1 MSYSI
6 FVNEFKSD
14 NWDNFV
20 RLCDQFSEVID
31 ELISK
36 QNFEQAIP
44 EDIKKVACY
53 KLKTNAASWFLQE
66 SPILDGERPIDLLNK
81 YEGLIAIKEI
91 LLRIPS

>member
-6 FVNEFKSD
+6 FAKEYKCE

-20 RLCDQFSEVID
+20 ILCDQFSEVIA

-36 QNFEQAIP
+36 KKFEQTIP
-44 EDIKKVACY
+44 EDVKKVACY
-53 KLKTNAASWFLQE
+53 KLKNDAAFWFLLK
-66 SPILDGERPIDLLNK
+66 SPILDGERPVDLLDK
-81 YEGLIAIKEI
+81 YEGLTAITEI